1 MSEIVDRMKAPT
13 PKFFRVLRN
22 IGLVMA
28 GVGTVLLTAPVALPA
43 SVVTLGG
50 YLVTAGGVATAVSQ
64 FTNITDD
71 VIGQKTEGSTNG
83 DANLP

>member
-1 MSEIVDRMKAPT
+1 MSEIVDRVKAPT

-43 SVVTLGG
+43 AVVTLGG

-71 VIGQKTEGSTNG
+71 AIGQKTKGGTNG

>member
-1 MSEIVDRMKAPT
+1 MSQIINRAKAPT

-22 IGLVMA
+22 IGLTMA

-43 SVVTLGG
+43 AVVTVGG

-64 FTNITDD
+64 FTNIGDD
-71 VIGQKTEGSTNG
+71 VIGQKEKGGIDGNS
-83 DANLP
+83 P